1 MDIIKNENVEYKY
14 SEILTLNLNNKLKVK
29 EINLDSKLSKLLPCE
44 DICNIQSQKP
54 LEDENIKIEVK
65 KKYLDKLVEDS
76 KDWSLTDEQYDKKM
90 LDINTLKEEI
100 LILENKMLNLDN
112 DIHQPNV
119 DIKING
125 INIEDISFKDIFN
138 INKIDFKEKDK
149 KIIDTIKN
157 MKENIEIYNKKIKES
172 INHTINDNYFKFT
185 LISNLNKIEAMIKL
199 FEKNYNDVLKN
210 IN

>member
-44 DICNIQSQKP
+44 DICNIHSQKP

-76 KDWSLTDEQYDKKM
+76 KDWSLTDEQYDKKI